1 MTPYHFYYVYI
12 LKSLSYSEQLYIGFT
27 TNLRKRLSQHNNGEN
42 ISTNR
47 YRPWRLFY
55 FEAFSDEK
63 MARNRE
69 LSLKNNGNPM
79 RELKKR
85 TGIFSEHKSDKG
97 FTLIEVI
104 IYIAIFGILFGG
116 AVMASYNLFE
126 SNERNVTKSMLEDEG
141 EFLLGKISWVTT
153 GISSISS
160 PAVNTTSNSLT
171 VTKWDTS
178 IKNPVVVTQVG
189 NAMTIRRGTG
199 PEIILNNSNT
209 NISGL
214 LFTHTYDS
222 GNGQKPESIT
232 VNFTLSALTPNGI
245 AVSQDF
251 TDTIFI
257 RK

>member
-12 LKSLSYSEQLYIGFT
+12 LKSISYSEQLYIGFT
-27 TNLRKRLSQHNNGEN
+27 TNLRKRLFQHNNGEN

-47 YRPWRLFY
+47 YKPWQLFY

-69 LSLKNNGNPM
+69 LNLKNNGNPM

-97 FTLIEVI
+97 FTLVEVI

-116 AVMASYNLFE
+116 AVLASYNMFE
-126 SNERNVTKSMLEDEG
+126 TSEKNITKSMLEDEG
-141 EFLLGKISWVTT
+141 EFLLGKINWATT

-160 PAVNTTSNSLT
+160 PPINSSGNSLT

-178 IKNPVVVTQVG
+178 IKNPIVITQTVD
-189 NAMTIRRGTG
+189 AMTIRRGTE
-199 PEIILNNSNT
+199 PTSVLNNSNV
-209 NISGL
+209 NVLNL
-214 LFTHTYDS
+214 LFTHSYDT

-232 VNFTLSALTPNGI
+232 VNFTLSTLTSTGV

-251 TDTIFI
+251 TDTIYI